1 MQGTEID
8 LEEMLVFR
16 EKRVSLQQKLIKD
29 GQMPVISFS
38 MNIPGPIKTNPQI
51 RKAFSLGKRDLFNH
65 LRQAHLQTGHA
76 VEIHENCGDE
86 LLVSVCGSAEEIK
99 DITVQIEESSPLG
112 RLYDMDVIN
121 TDCTKLSR
129 PVFRKC
135 LICGKPAQECAR
147 SRTHTVKE
155 LQNAVDELL
164 LEYLPHPVEQ
174 TR

>member
-1 MQGTEID
+1 M
-8 LEEMLVFR
+8 V
-16 EKRVSLQQKLIKD
+16 
-29 GQMPVISFS
+29 
-38 MNIPGPIKTNPQI
+38 
-51 RKAFSLGKRDLFNH
+51 
-65 LRQAHLQTGHA
+65 
-76 VEIHENCGDE
+76 
-86 LLVSVCGSAEEIK
+86 
-99 DITVQIEESSPLG
+99 
-112 RLYDMDVIN
+112 VIN

-135 LICGKPAQECAR
+135 LICGKQAQECAR